1 MPPPLGGLAQVQAQL
16 LAQREIIMKDLGMD
30 DQPQAFP
37 SLPASRK
44 RSLTTSRGPKR
55 QPTSGSRSSPR
66 HLGIDAGG
74 PSGVLPLEGPQAKR
88 PRARK
93 PEEEEV
99 TPLAASGVL
108 NQEALIKATVAKDCT
123 IKAFVEDALKVE
135 RYVAGR
141 GFHEFAEGI
150 KISVYTTEHLLE
162 GPDGK
167 VYRGSEAAKVCGLAT
182 KVVHGQKDAPTLP
195 EGWRLYLRS
204 KSYGR
209 KLRKGQRFIYEK

>member
-1 MPPPLGGLAQVQAQL
+1 
-16 LAQREIIMKDLGMD
+16 
-30 DQPQAFP
+30 
-37 SLPASRK
+37 
-44 RSLTTSRGPKR
+44 
-55 QPTSGSRSSPR
+55 
-66 HLGIDAGG
+66 
-74 PSGVLPLEGPQAKR
+74 LEGPQAKR

-150 KISVYTTEHLLE
+150 KINVYTTEHLLE

-167 VYRGSEAAKVCGLAT
+167 VYRGTEAAKVCGLAT
-182 KVVHGQKDAPTLP
+182 KIVHGQKDAPTLP